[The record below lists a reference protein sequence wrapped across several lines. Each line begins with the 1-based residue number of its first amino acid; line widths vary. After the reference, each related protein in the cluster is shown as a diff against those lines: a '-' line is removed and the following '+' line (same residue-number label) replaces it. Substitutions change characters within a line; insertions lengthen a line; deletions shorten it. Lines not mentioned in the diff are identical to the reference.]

1 MESTS
6 KPFARLVRS
15 LDSRVSRR
23 RLVQG
28 AVVVPTMGTAV
39 LAASQRASAQDE
51 PVRIGSKDFS
61 EQFIL
66 AEIYGALLDNAGIPV
81 DLGNINLGGT
91 GIAHE
96 ALINGEID
104 MYPEYLGTSYEFE
117 GILNLDLASLKAELA
132 GTATPVAGEAT
143 PVLGATL
150 DQAIYDIV
158 KEEYL
163 ARYNVVVLD
172 QSAFSNTQ
180 ALAVPRSYS
189 EENGI
194 TTISQLAEVAGDL
207 RIVGPSDFET
217 RQDGLVG
224 LQQVYNAGFNEIEV
238 VGVQP
243 GLRYQALEDGDAD
256 VVLAFSTDG
265 PIAAQ
270 DLVVLEDD
278 RGLWPPYHVAPY
290 VRKETLDTYP
300 QIADTLNP
308 IAPLLTN
315 EVMSNLNGKVDVD
328 GEEPADVARAWL
340 EEQGLLSA

>member
-1 MESTS
+1 MASTS
-6 KPFARLVRS
+6 ASRVLETFNA
-15 LDSRVSRR
+15 RVSRR
-23 RLVQG
+23 RFVQG
-28 AVVVPTMGTAV
+28 AVAVPALGSAV
-39 LAASQRASAQDE
+39 LAGSRGVSAQDDA
-51 PVRIGSKDFS
+51 VRIGSKDFS

-117 GILNLDLASLKAELA
+117 GMLNLDLAALKDQLA
-132 GTATPVAGEAT
+132 GNATPVAGAAT
-143 PVLGATL
+143 PAPGTTL

-158 KEEYL
+158 KTEYL
-163 ARYNVVVLD
+163 ARWNVVVLD

-180 ALAVPRSYS
+180 ALAVPRAYS

-217 RQDGLVG
+217 RPDGLVG
-224 LQQVYNAGFNEIEV
+224 LQQVYGAGFNDIEV

-243 GLRYQALEDGDAD
+243 GLRYQAIADGDAD

-278 RGLWPPYHVAPY
+278 LGLWPPYHVAPY
-290 VRKETLDTYP
+290 VRKEVLDVYP
-300 QIADTLNP
+300 QIADILNP

-315 EVMSNLNGKVDVD
+315 EVMSGLNGKVDVD
-328 GEEPADVARAWL
+328 GEEPADVAKAWL
-340 EEQGLLSA
+340 EEQGLLTAE